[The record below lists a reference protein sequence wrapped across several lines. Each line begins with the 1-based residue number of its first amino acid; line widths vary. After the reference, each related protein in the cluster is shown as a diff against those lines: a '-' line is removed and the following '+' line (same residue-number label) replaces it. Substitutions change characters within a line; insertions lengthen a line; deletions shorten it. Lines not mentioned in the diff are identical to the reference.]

1 MNLRKNSITITM
13 DKLSVNKVA
22 KNLTAMRSAVIQAAQ
37 TGVDSVANDIYIQ
50 SDVTC
55 PAVSGTLKSTLYKE
69 TEIADNVISSNIGYG
84 GKYAKMNPITN
95 ESTDDYAI
103 EVHEAPDRAN
113 RATWKW
119 FEKAFNSVSIDAEQK
134 IGNSIRSTLGG

>member
-1 MNLRKNSITITM
+1 MNLQKNSITITM
-13 DKLSVNKVA
+13 DKLSVRKVA
-22 KNLTAMRSAVIQAAQ
+22 RNLATMRSVVIQAAQ
-37 TGVDSVANDIYIQ
+37 AGVESVANEVYDNT
-50 SDVTC
+50 DVTC
-55 PAVSGTLKSTLYKE
+55 PAVSGTLKSTIYKE
-69 TEIADNVISSNIGYG
+69 TEVSGNIISSNIGYG
-84 GKYAKMNPITN
+84 GRYAKINPITH

-119 FEKAFNSVSIDAEQK
+119 FEKAFNSVTVNAEQK